1 MDSMYDAIL
10 TEIELQKSFL
20 GGESIE
26 TIYFGGGTPSILPD
40 SQVAGI
46 LEQIHKYHD
55 VQADA
60 EITLEGN
67 PDDLTISKLKAL
79 RDIGI
84 NRLSIGIQS
93 FHNKDLQWMNRCH
106 NATEARECITN
117 AQDCGITDLSADF
130 IFGSNT
136 TTTQMWEQNLTTAAK
151 LDIPHLSCYS
161 LTVESGTALQHR
173 ITKGITSRL
182 SESLQAEQFLMTMA
196 FLESQG
202 YEHYEISNYAKEK
215 KYARHNTNYWKQKSY
230 LGIGPAAHSYHGQS
244 RYWNVSHNQKY
255 IDAIGQENIP
265 NDSESLANLDAFNE
279 QIMTG
284 LRTMWGCDKNTLQTL
299 MPDWESKLAAE
310 LSALSENGSIIADEK
325 SLRLSPQGK
334 LVADHVMSQLFLT
347 NESTPEKE

>member
-1 MDSMYDAIL
+1 MDSMYEAIL

-26 TIYFGGGTPSILPD
+26 TIYFGGGTPSLLPE

-55 VQADA
+55 VQEDA

-67 PDDLTISKLKAL
+67 PDDLTIPKLKAL
-79 RDIGI
+79 HDIGI

-106 NATEARECITN
+106 NATEARKCITN

-136 TTTQMWEQNLTTAAK
+136 TTTQMWEHNLMTAAS

-196 FLESQG
+196 YLASQG

-215 KYARHNTNYWKQKSY
+215 KYARHNTNYWKQQSY
-230 LGIGPAAHSYHGQS
+230 LGIGPAAHSYHNSS
-244 RYWNVSHNQKY
+244 RFWNVSHNQKY
-255 IDAIGQENIP
+255 MDAIGQHTIP
-265 NDSESLANLDAFNE
+265 QDSEKLTTQDLFNE

-284 LRTMWGCDKNTLQTL
+284 LRTMWGCDKNILQSL
-299 MPDWESKLAAE
+299 VPDWESKLSTEVAT
-310 LSALSENGSIIADEK
+310 LTENGSIMTDGK
-325 SLRLSPQGK
+325 SIRLSHEGK

-347 NESTPEKE
+347 NT